1 MNAIRIHTQIDSEI
15 LRLPEIRPL
24 IGKNVEIIVLEEL
37 PQVDQGGI
45 VRDRYNDF
53 LALAGKN
60 VVDPSALN
68 ELRSASVL

>member
-1 MNAIRIHTQIDSEI
+1 MNAIRINTQIDSEI

-24 IGKNVEIIVLEEL
+24 IGKNVEIIVLEEW
-37 PQVDQGGI
+37 PQADQGG
-45 VRDRYNDF
+45 VVHGRYNDF

-68 ELRSASVL
+68 ELRSASIL